1 MTVPDNVTSPLHNG
15 FDLMEPVIRP
25 RGTML
30 SDAVGRVLD
39 GIERGVPPIEWKVA
53 NEPWGTFS
61 FRPHSIVVVGG
72 PTSGGKTAFIQCC
85 LTQAL
90 QINPAL
96 RVLVAN
102 NESQTSDLVKRM
114 ISLLAGIDLKHV
126 RAHDQAHCTPE
137 RMAAARSAIEGFGD
151 RLRFLERPFTVEQM
165 MLEATDFGA
174 NVVCLDTLQKAT
186 LAANDGDAQDTVRRT
201 MGMLRQLADK
211 GPCVVTA
218 ASLSRGGVGHMKGRV
233 GSTQT
238 DEMDAAIFLHS
249 SEIETNANDAFAL
262 LPEKR
267 TKTAVRPDEEYEPIR
282 MWLNHVKSRDD
293 VKTHV
298 PLLFDGRY
306 QKFTLRTP
314 ASDGLG
320 GHSGREPHQWSVRKP
335 KAATPGSPVSAGPR
349 AATSTLKKKGIDAD
363 DHEWLS

>member
-1 MTVPDNVTSPLHNG
+1 M
-15 FDLMEPVIRP
+15 
-25 RGTML
+25 
-30 SDAVGRVLD
+30 DAVGNVLD
-39 GIERGVPPIEWKVA
+39 GIASGTTPVEWKVA
-53 NEPWGTFS
+53 DEPWGTFA

-90 QINPAL
+90 KINPSL

-114 ISLLAGIDLKHV
+114 LSLLSGIDLKHV
-126 RAHDQAHCTPE
+126 RAHDRAHCTPE
-137 RMAAARSAIEGFGD
+137 KMAAARAIIEGFGD

-165 MLEATDFGA
+165 MLEAEEFGA

-186 LAANDGDAQDTVRRT
+186 LAGYDGDAQDTARRT

-262 LPEKR
+262 LPEKGA
-267 TKTAVRPDEEYEPIR
+267 KTAVRPDEDYEPIR

-314 ASDGLG
+314 TSGAFKGS
-320 GHSGREPHQWSVRKP
+320 SGRGPHQSSSRKP
-335 KAATPGSPVSAGPR
+335 TAATPGSPVSAGPR
-349 AATSTLKKKGIDAD
+349 AATNTLKKKGVDAD
-363 DHEWLS
+363 GHEWLS